1 MARAL
6 VLIADLLFGSRV
18 QADLTAAGHEVS
30 LAGSR
35 SDAEARLG
43 ECDVLV
49 VDLTDPAL
57 EGPELVEALV
67 AGGDA
72 ARPRTLGFYSH
83 VDTETRERAQ
93 AAGFDQVVPRSR
105 MAREGG
111 ELVGRLAA
119 ARPGDDQRS

>member
-1 MARAL
+1 MSRAV

-18 QADLTAAGHEVS
+18 QSDLRAAGHEVELVAGQEALES
-30 LAGSR
+30 RLAG
-35 SDAEARLG
+35 A
-43 ECDVLV
+43 DVLV
-49 VDLTDPAL
+49 VDLTDEAL
-57 EGPELVEALV
+57 EGPQVVEALRE
-67 AGGDA
+67 AYGAAA

-93 AAGFDQVVPRSR
+93 RAGFDLVVPRSR

-119 ARPGDDQRS
+119 GA